1 MTEER
6 VKMRKEL
13 GLLEGVAIILGII
26 FGSGIFISPK
36 EVLEKTGSVWGALS
50 VWALC
55 GVLAT
60 LGALSYA
67 ELGTTLAQ
75 SGGDYHYI
83 NEAFGSLPAF
93 LYLWDAILI
102 FVPSTN
108 AIMALTFASNLLE
121 PMGLRCTIDPLSQ
134 KLIAA
139 VTICLLTFINAYD
152 VKFTTRIQNV
162 FMFTKISAL
171 VIIIV
176 GGVVWMAQGLSYFF
190 CTYSNTMLKIKIGT
204 SRSHRLSLTKTLI
217 AGRVEHLQ
225 DGWAGTKTSISDW
238 SVAFYSG
245 IFSYSG
251 WNYLN
256 FMTEELRDP
265 FVNLPRAIYLS
276 LPLVT
281 GIYLLANLSYL
292 AVLGPAD
299 VRSTQAIA
307 VEFAGAALGWMRWLM
322 PTLVAVAVLGGLSV
336 HVMTSS
342 RMCFAG
348 ARNGHMPELL
358 AHINVRCMSPLPSL
372 FFLMLVSLVML
383 IPNSLSS
390 LITYCT
396 VVETFFTTLSC
407 SAVLWL
413 RYKRPELV
421 RPIKVPLW
429 IPSVFV
435 CTSAALLVAP
445 AYSEPV
451 AVLAGALI
459 TLSGVPAYLLL
470 VRAPPRSLSTVS
482 SKFTHLCQKVFLC
495 AVEDK
500 EE

>member
-1 MTEER
+1 MSEER
-6 VKMRKEL
+6 VKMRKQL

-36 EVLEKTGSVWGALS
+36 EVLENTGSVWGALS
-50 VWALC
+50 VWAAC
-55 GVLAT
+55 GLLAT
-60 LGALSYA
+60 LGALCYA

-83 NEAFGSLPAF
+83 NEAYGSLPAF
-93 LYLWDAILI
+93 LYLWDANLV

-108 AIMALTFASNLLE
+108 AIMALTFANNLLE
-121 PMGLRCTIDPLSQ
+121 PIFPNCPIEPLSQ

-139 VTICLLTFINAYD
+139 VTICFLTFINAYD
-152 VKFTTRIQNV
+152 VRFTTRLQNV

-171 VIIIV
+171 FIIII
-176 GGVVWMAQGLSYFF
+176 GGIVWLCQ
-190 CTYSNTMLKIKIGT
+190 
-204 SRSHRLSLTKTLI
+204 
-217 AGRVEHLQ
+217 GRVENFE
-225 DGWAGTKTSISDW
+225 DGWAGTKTSVSDW

-251 WNYLN
+251 WSYLN

-281 GIYLLANLSYL
+281 AIYLLANVAYL
-292 AVLGPAD
+292 AVLGPTG
-299 VRSTQAIA
+299 VRATEAIA
-307 VEFAGAALGWMRWLM
+307 VDFSIAALGWVRYAM
-322 PTLVAVAVLGGLSV
+322 PSLVAIAILGGLTV
-336 HVMTSS
+336 HIMTSS

-358 AHINVRCMSPLPSL
+358 AHINIKCMSPLPSL
-372 FFLMLVSLVML
+372 IFLMMISLIML
-383 IPNSLSS
+383 IPSNLTS

-396 VVETFFTTLSC
+396 IVESFFTTLSC

-413 RYKRPELV
+413 RYKKPDLP
-421 RPIKVPLW
+421 RPIKVPTW
-429 IPSVFV
+429 MPVVFV
-435 CTSAALLVAP
+435 SLCAVLLVVPVRA
-445 AYSEPV
+445 EPV
-451 AVLAGALI
+451 AVLAGALM
-459 TLSGVPAYLLL
+459 TLAGVPVYYAFVRRRPQWL
-470 VRAPPRSLSTVS
+470 VPIAT
-482 SKFTHLCQKVFLC
+482 KFTHGCQKLFLS

-500 EE
+500 ED

>member
-1 MTEER
+1 MSEER
-6 VKMRKEL
+6 VKMRKQL

-36 EVLEKTGSVWGALS
+36 EVLEKTGSVYGALA
-50 VWALC
+50 VWAVC

-60 LGALSYA
+60 LGAMSYA

-83 NEAFGSLPAF
+83 NEAYGPLPAF
-93 LYLWDAILI
+93 LYLWDANLI

-108 AIMALTFASNLLE
+108 AIMALTFANNLLE
-121 PMGLRCTIDPLSQ
+121 PIFPNCPIDMLSK

-139 VTICLLTFINAYD
+139 ITICLLTFINAYD
-152 VKFTTRIQNV
+152 VKFTTRVQNV

-171 VIIIV
+171 VIIII
-176 GGVVWMAQGLSYFF
+176 GGIVWMAQG
-190 CTYSNTMLKIKIGT
+190 
-204 SRSHRLSLTKTLI
+204 RLDNF
-217 AGRVEHLQ
+217 E
-225 DGWAGTKTSISDW
+225 DGWAGTKSSVGDW

-256 FMTEELRDP
+256 FMTEELRNP
-265 FVNLPRAIYLS
+265 YVNLPRAIYIS

-292 AVLGPAD
+292 AVLGPIG
-299 VRSTQAIA
+299 VRATEAIA
-307 VEFAGAALGWMRWLM
+307 VDFAGAALGWMRYAM
-322 PTLVAVAVLGGLSV
+322 PALVAAAVLGGLSV

-358 AHINVRCMSPLPSL
+358 AHINLACMSPLPSL
-372 FFLMLVSLVML
+372 VFLMLISLVML
-383 IPNSLSS
+383 IPNSLTS

-396 VVETFFTTLSC
+396 VVESFFTTLSC

-413 RYKRPELV
+413 RYKKPDLP
-421 RPIKVPLW
+421 RPIKVSLW
-429 IPSVFV
+429 MPCVFV
-435 CTSAALLVAP
+435 FASALLLVVPVA
-445 AYSEPV
+445 SEPG
-451 AVLAGALI
+451 AVMAGVLI
-459 TLSGVPAYLLL
+459 TLTGVPAYLLL
-470 VRAPPRSLSTVS
+470 VRRRDTDHPLHRLSVG
-482 SKFTHLCQKVFLC
+482 FTHFCQKLFLS
-495 AVEDK
+495 AVEDV
-500 EE
+500 EQ

>member
-1 MTEER
+1 MVEER
-6 VKMRKEL
+6 VKMRKQL

-50 VWALC
+50 VWAAC

-67 ELGTTLAQ
+67 ELGTALAQ

-83 NEAFGSLPAF
+83 NEAFGPLPAF
-93 LYLWDAILI
+93 LYLWDANLV

-108 AIMALTFASNLLE
+108 AIMSVTFANNLLE
-121 PMGLRCTIDPLSQ
+121 PIFPNCPIDPLCQ

-139 VTICLLTFINAYD
+139 VTICFLTFINAYD
-152 VKFTTRIQNV
+152 VRFTTRIQNV
-162 FMFTKISAL
+162 FMFTKIAAL
-171 VIIIV
+171 VIIIL
-176 GGVVWMAQGLSYFF
+176 GGIVWMAQG
-190 CTYSNTMLKIKIGT
+190 G
-204 SRSHRLSLTKTLI
+204 
-217 AGRVEHLQ
+217 VEHFE
-225 DGWAGTKTSISDW
+225 DGWAGTKTSVSDW

-256 FMTEELRDP
+256 FMTEELREP
-265 FVNLPRAIYLS
+265 FVNLPRAIYIS

-281 GIYLLANLSYL
+281 GIYILANVSYL
-292 AVLGPAD
+292 AVLGPNG
-299 VRSTQAIA
+299 VRATEAIA
-307 VEFAGAALGWMRWLM
+307 VDFAVAALGWMKWAM
-322 PTLVAVAVLGGLSV
+322 PTLVAIAILGGLSV
-336 HVMTSS
+336 HIMTSS

-358 AHINVRCMSPLPSL
+358 AHINVKCMSPMPSL
-372 FFLMLVSLVML
+372 VFLMLISLIML
-383 IPNSLSS
+383 IPSNLTS

-396 VVETFFTTLSC
+396 VVESFFTLLSC

-413 RYKRPELV
+413 RYKKPHLA
-421 RPIKVPLW
+421 RPIKVSLW
-429 IPSVFV
+429 MPIVFV
-435 CTSAALLVAP
+435 LVLLVLMIVP
-445 AYSEPV
+445 IVSEPV
-451 AVLAGALI
+451 AVIAGALI
-459 TLSGVPAYLLL
+459 TLAGVPAYLLL
-470 VRAPPRSLSTVS
+470 VRAQPKCVAGLST
-482 SKFTHLCQKVFLC
+482 KFTHGCQKLFLS

>member
-1 MTEER
+1 MSEK
-6 VKMRKEL
+6 VKMRKQL

-36 EVLEKTGSVWGALS
+36 EVLVKTGSVWGALI
-50 VWALC
+50 VWGAC

-60 LGALSYA
+60 LGAMSYA

-83 NEAFGSLPAF
+83 NEAYGPLPAF
-93 LYLWDAILI
+93 LYLWDANLV

-108 AIMALTFASNLLE
+108 AIMSLTFANNLLE
-121 PMGLRCTIDPLSQ
+121 PIFPNCPIDPMCR

-139 VTICLLTFINAYD
+139 ATICFLTFINAYD
-152 VKFTTRIQNV
+152 VKFTTRVQNV
-162 FMFTKISAL
+162 FMFTKILAL
-171 VIIIV
+171 VTIIIGGIV
-176 GGVVWMAQGLSYFF
+176 WIGKGGV
-190 CTYSNTMLKIKIGT
+190 
-204 SRSHRLSLTKTLI
+204 
-217 AGRVEHLQ
+217 EHFS
-225 DGWAGTKTSISDW
+225 DGWAGTKTSVSDW

-276 LPLVT
+276 LPMVT
-281 GIYLLANLSYL
+281 FIYLLANVSYL
-292 AVLGPAD
+292 AVLGPVG
-299 VRSTQAIA
+299 VRATEAIA
-307 VEFAGAALGWMRWLM
+307 VDFAVGALSWVKWAM
-322 PTLVAVAVLGGLSV
+322 PTLVAIAILGGLTV
-336 HVMTSS
+336 HIMTSS

-358 AHINVRCMSPLPSL
+358 AHINMKCMSPMPSL
-372 FFLMLVSLVML
+372 IFLMLISLVML
-383 IPNSLSS
+383 IPNNLTS

-396 VVETFFTTLSC
+396 VVESFFTTLSC

-413 RYKRPELV
+413 RYKKPDLP
-421 RPIKVPLW
+421 RPIKVSLW
-429 IPSVFV
+429 MPILFV
-435 CTSAALLVAP
+435 GVSAILLVVP
-445 AYSEPV
+445 VVSEPV
-451 AVLAGALI
+451 AVLAGAGM
-459 TLSGVPAYLLL
+459 TLAGVPVYYALISCEPKTI
-470 VRAPPRSLSTVS
+470 RAIST
-482 SKFTHLCQKVFLC
+482 KFTHLCQKLFLS
-495 AVEDK
+495 AVEEQ

>member
-176 GGVVWMAQGLSYFF
+176 GGVVWMAQ
-190 CTYSNTMLKIKIGT
+190 
-204 SRSHRLSLTKTLI
+204 
-217 AGRVEHLQ
+217 GRVEHLQ

>member
-1 MTEER
+1 MCEER
-6 VKMRKEL
+6 VKMRKQL

-26 FGSGIFISPK
+26 FGSGIFISPR
-36 EVLEKTGSVWGALS
+36 EVIEKTGSVWGALS
-50 VWALC
+50 VWAAC

-83 NEAFGSLPAF
+83 NEAYGSLPAF
-93 LYLWDAILI
+93 LYLWDANLV

-108 AIMALTFASNLLE
+108 AIMSLTFASNILQ
-121 PMGLRCTIDPLSQ
+121 PIFPNCTIDPLCR

-139 VTICLLTFINAYD
+139 VTICFLTFINAYD
-152 VKFTTRIQNV
+152 VKFTTRVQNV

-171 VIIIV
+171 VIII
-176 GGVVWMAQGLSYFF
+176 GGGIVWMAGG
-190 CTYSNTMLKIKIGT
+190 GT
-204 SRSHRLSLTKTLI
+204 
-217 AGRVEHLQ
+217 EHFE
-225 DGWAGTKTSISDW
+225 DGWAGTKPSISDW

-251 WNYLN
+251 WSYLN

-281 GIYLLANLSYL
+281 AIYLLANVSYM
-292 AVLGPAD
+292 AVLGPAG
-299 VRSTQAIA
+299 VRASEAIA
-307 VEFAGAALGWMRWLM
+307 VDFAVLALGWMRWAM

-336 HVMTSS
+336 HIMTSS

-358 AHINVRCMSPLPSL
+358 AHINVKCMSPMPSL
-372 FFLMLVSLVML
+372 VFLMLVSLIML
-383 IPNSLSS
+383 VPDNLTS

-396 VVETFFTTLSC
+396 VVESFFTTLSC

-413 RYKRPELV
+413 RYKRPVLV
-421 RPIKVPLW
+421 RPIKVSLW
-429 IPSVFV
+429 MPIVFV
-435 CTSAALLVAP
+435 TTCLILLVVP
-445 AYSEPV
+445 IVSEPV
-451 AVLAGALI
+451 AVVAGALM
-459 TLSGVPAYLLL
+459 TLAGVPVYYLLVQSKPKV
-470 VRAPPRSLSTVS
+470 VRDISV
-482 SKFTHLCQKVFLC
+482 KFTHVCQKLFMS

>member
-1 MTEER
+1 
-6 VKMRKEL
+6 MRKQL

-26 FGSGIFISPK
+26 FGSGIFISPR
-36 EVLEKTGSVWGALS
+36 EVIEKTGSVWGALS
-50 VWALC
+50 VWAAC

-83 NEAFGSLPAF
+83 NEAYGSLPAF
-93 LYLWDAILI
+93 LYLWDANLV

-108 AIMALTFASNLLE
+108 AIMSLTFASNILQ
-121 PMGLRCTIDPLSQ
+121 PIFPNCTIDPLCR

-139 VTICLLTFINAYD
+139 VTICFLTFINAYD
-152 VKFTTRIQNV
+152 VKFTTRVQNV

-171 VIIIV
+171 VIII
-176 GGVVWMAQGLSYFF
+176 GGGIVWMAGG
-190 CTYSNTMLKIKIGT
+190 GT
-204 SRSHRLSLTKTLI
+204 
-217 AGRVEHLQ
+217 EHFE
-225 DGWAGTKTSISDW
+225 DGWAGTKPSISDW

-251 WNYLN
+251 WSYLN

-281 GIYLLANLSYL
+281 AIYLLANVSYM
-292 AVLGPAD
+292 AVLGPAG
-299 VRSTQAIA
+299 VRASEAIA
-307 VEFAGAALGWMRWLM
+307 VDFAVLALGWMRWAM

-336 HVMTSS
+336 HIMTSS

-358 AHINVRCMSPLPSL
+358 AHINVKCMSPMPSL
-372 FFLMLVSLVML
+372 VFLMLVSLIML
-383 IPNSLSS
+383 VPDNLTS

-396 VVETFFTTLSC
+396 VVESFFTTLSC

-413 RYKRPELV
+413 RYKRPVLV
-421 RPIKVPLW
+421 RPIKVSLW
-429 IPSVFV
+429 MPIVFV
-435 CTSAALLVAP
+435 TTCLILLVVP
-445 AYSEPV
+445 IVSEPV
-451 AVLAGALI
+451 AVVAGALM
-459 TLSGVPAYLLL
+459 TLAGVPVYYLLVQSKPKV
-470 VRAPPRSLSTVS
+470 VRDISV
-482 SKFTHLCQKVFLC
+482 KFTHVCQKLFMS

>member
-1 MTEER
+1 MSEER
-6 VKMRKEL
+6 VKMRKQL

-36 EVLEKTGSVWGALS
+36 EVLEKTGSVWGALT
-50 VWALC
+50 VWGVC
-55 GVLAT
+55 GILAT
-60 LGALSYA
+60 LGAMSYA

-83 NEAFGSLPAF
+83 NEAFGPLPAF
-93 LYLWDAILI
+93 LYLWDANLI

-108 AIMALTFASNLLE
+108 AIMALTFANNVLE
-121 PMGLRCTIDPLSQ
+121 PIFPNCSIDPWSK

-139 VTICLLTFINAYD
+139 VTICFLTFINAYD
-152 VKFTTRIQNV
+152 VKFTTRVQNI

-171 VIIIV
+171 IVIII
-176 GGVVWMAQGLSYFF
+176 GGIVWMAQG
-190 CTYSNTMLKIKIGT
+190 K
-204 SRSHRLSLTKTLI
+204 
-217 AGRVEHLQ
+217 VEHFQ
-225 DGWAGTKTSISDW
+225 DGWAGTKTSVSDW

-256 FMTEELRDP
+256 FMTEELREP
-265 FVNLPRAIYLS
+265 FVNLPRAIYIS
-276 LPLVT
+276 LPMVT

-292 AVLGPAD
+292 AVLGPIG
-299 VRSTQAIA
+299 VRATDAIA
-307 VEFAGAALGWMRWLM
+307 VDFAIASLGWLRWCM
-322 PTLVAVAVLGGLSV
+322 PALVAIAVLGGLSV

-358 AHINVRCMSPLPSL
+358 AHINVARMSPLPSL
-372 FFLMLVSLVML
+372 VFLMLISLIML
-383 IPNSLSS
+383 IPDSLTS

-396 VVETFFTTLSC
+396 VVESFFTTLSC

-413 RYKRPELV
+413 RYKKPHLP
-421 RPIKVPLW
+421 RPIKVALW
-429 IPSVFV
+429 MPSVFV
-435 CTSAALLVAP
+435 CASAALLVVP
-445 AYSEPV
+445 AWSEPGAV
-451 AVLAGALI
+451 AAGALI
-459 TLSGVPAYLLL
+459 TLTGVPAYLLL
-470 VRAPPRSLSTVS
+470 VRHPPQRLQTIST
-482 SKFTHLCQKVFLC
+482 KFTHTCQKLLLS
-495 AVEDK
+495 AVEDTK

>member
-1 MTEER
+1 MGDER
-6 VKMRKEL
+6 VKMRKQL

-50 VWALC
+50 VWAAC

-60 LGALSYA
+60 LGAMSYA

-83 NEAFGSLPAF
+83 NEAFGPLPAF
-93 LYLWDAILI
+93 LYLWDANLV

-108 AIMALTFASNLLE
+108 AIMSLTFANNLLE
-121 PMGLRCTIDPLSQ
+121 PIFPNCPIDPLSR

-139 VTICLLTFINAYD
+139 TTICFLTFINAYD
-152 VKFTTRIQNV
+152 VKFTTRVQNV

-176 GGVVWMAQGLSYFF
+176 GGIVWMAG
-190 CTYSNTMLKIKIGT
+190 G
-204 SRSHRLSLTKTLI
+204 
-217 AGRVEHLQ
+217 GVEHFEN
-225 DGWAGTKTSISDW
+225 GWEGTKTSVSDW

-265 FVNLPRAIYLS
+265 FVNLPRAIYIS

-281 GIYLLANLSYL
+281 AIYLLANVSYL
-292 AVLGPAD
+292 AVLGPTG
-299 VRSTQAIA
+299 VRATEAIA
-307 VEFAGAALGWMRWLM
+307 VDFAVSALGVLKWAM
-322 PTLVAVAVLGGLSV
+322 PTLVAIAILGGLSV
-336 HVMTSS
+336 HIMTSS

-358 AHINVRCMSPLPSL
+358 AHINVKCMSPLPSL
-372 FFLMLVSLVML
+372 VFLMLISLVML
-383 IPNSLSS
+383 IPNNLTS

-396 VVETFFTTLSC
+396 VVESFFTLLSC

-413 RYKRPELV
+413 RYKKPHLV
-421 RPIKVPLW
+421 RPIKVSLW
-429 IPSVFV
+429 MPIVFV
-435 CTSAALLVAP
+435 TVCVVLLIVP
-445 AYSEPV
+445 IVSEPV
-451 AVLAGALI
+451 AVVAGALM
-459 TLSGVPAYLLL
+459 TLAGVPVFYLF
-470 VRAPPRSLSTVS
+470 VKNEAKVVKVVST
-482 SKFTHLCQKVFLC
+482 KCTHFCQKLFLS

>member
-1 MTEER
+1 MAEER
-6 VKMRKEL
+6 VKMRKQL

-50 VWALC
+50 VWAAC

-67 ELGTTLAQ
+67 ELGTALAQ

-83 NEAFGSLPAF
+83 NEAFGPLPAF
-93 LYLWDAILI
+93 LYLWDANLV

-108 AIMALTFASNLLE
+108 AIMSVTFANNLLE
-121 PMGLRCTIDPLSQ
+121 PIFPNCPIDPLCQ

-139 VTICLLTFINAYD
+139 VTICFLTFINAYD
-152 VKFTTRIQNV
+152 VRFTTRIQNV
-162 FMFTKISAL
+162 FMFTKIAAL
-171 VIIIV
+171 VIIIL
-176 GGVVWMAQGLSYFF
+176 GGIVWMAQG
-190 CTYSNTMLKIKIGT
+190 G
-204 SRSHRLSLTKTLI
+204 
-217 AGRVEHLQ
+217 VEHFE
-225 DGWAGTKTSISDW
+225 DGWAGTKTSVSDW

-256 FMTEELRDP
+256 FMTEELREP
-265 FVNLPRAIYLS
+265 FVNLPRAIYIS

-281 GIYLLANLSYL
+281 GIYLLANVSYL
-292 AVLGPAD
+292 AVLGPNG
-299 VRSTQAIA
+299 VRATEAIA
-307 VEFAGAALGWMRWLM
+307 VDFAVAALGWLKWAM
-322 PTLVAVAVLGGLSV
+322 PTLVAIAILGGLSV
-336 HVMTSS
+336 HIMTSS

-358 AHINVRCMSPLPSL
+358 AHINVKCMSPMPSL
-372 FFLMLVSLVML
+372 VFLMLISLIML
-383 IPNSLSS
+383 IPSNLTS

-396 VVETFFTTLSC
+396 VVESFFTLLSC

-413 RYKRPELV
+413 RYKKPHLA
-421 RPIKVPLW
+421 RPIKVSLW
-429 IPSVFV
+429 MPIVFV
-435 CTSAALLVAP
+435 VVLLVLMIVP
-445 AYSEPV
+445 IVSEPV
-451 AVLAGALI
+451 AVIAGALI
-459 TLSGVPAYLLL
+459 TLAGVPVYLLL
-470 VRAPPRSLSTVS
+470 VRAQPAAVAALST
-482 SKFTHLCQKVFLC
+482 KFTHGCQKLFLS

>member
-1 MTEER
+1 
-6 VKMRKEL
+6 MRKQL

-26 FGSGIFISPK
+26 FGSGIFISPR
-36 EVLEKTGSVWGALS
+36 EVIEKTGSVWGALS
-50 VWALC
+50 VWAAC

-83 NEAFGSLPAF
+83 NEAYGSLPAF
-93 LYLWDAILI
+93 LYLWDANLV

-108 AIMALTFASNLLE
+108 AIMSLTFASNILQ
-121 PMGLRCTIDPLSQ
+121 PIFPNCTIDPLCR

-139 VTICLLTFINAYD
+139 VTICFLTFINAYD
-152 VKFTTRIQNV
+152 VKFTTRVQNV

-171 VIIIV
+171 VIII
-176 GGVVWMAQGLSYFF
+176 GGGIVWMAGG
-190 CTYSNTMLKIKIGT
+190 GT
-204 SRSHRLSLTKTLI
+204 
-217 AGRVEHLQ
+217 EHFE
-225 DGWAGTKTSISDW
+225 DGWAGTKPSISDW

-251 WNYLN
+251 WSYLN

-281 GIYLLANLSYL
+281 AIYLLANVSYM
-292 AVLGPAD
+292 AVLGPAG
-299 VRSTQAIA
+299 VRASEAIA
-307 VEFAGAALGWMRWLM
+307 DFAVLALGWMRWAM

-336 HVMTSS
+336 HIMTSS

-358 AHINVRCMSPLPSL
+358 AHINVKCMSPMPSL
-372 FFLMLVSLVML
+372 VFLMLVSLIML
-383 IPNSLSS
+383 VPDNLTS

-396 VVETFFTTLSC
+396 VVESFFTTLSC

-413 RYKRPELV
+413 RYKRPVLV
-421 RPIKVPLW
+421 RPIKVSLW
-429 IPSVFV
+429 MPIVFV
-435 CTSAALLVAP
+435 TTCLILLVVP
-445 AYSEPV
+445 IVSEPV
-451 AVLAGALI
+451 AVVAGALM
-459 TLSGVPAYLLL
+459 TLAGVPVYYLLVQSKPKV
-470 VRAPPRSLSTVS
+470 VRDISV
-482 SKFTHLCQKVFLC
+482 KFTHVCQKLFMS

>member
-1 MTEER
+1 MAGEK
-6 VKMRKEL
+6 VKMRKQL

-36 EVLEKTGSVWGALS
+36 EVIEKTGSVWGALS
-50 VWALC
+50 VWAVC

-83 NEAFGSLPAF
+83 NEAYGPLPAF
-93 LYLWDAILI
+93 LYLWDANLV

-108 AIMALTFASNLLE
+108 AIMALTFTNNILE
-121 PMGLRCTIDPLSQ
+121 PIFPNCEIDPMCK

-139 VTICLLTFINAYD
+139 VTICFLAFINAYD
-152 VKFTTRIQNV
+152 VRLTTRVQNV

-171 VIIIV
+171 IVIIIAGIV
-176 GGVVWMAQGLSYFF
+176 WIGKGGV
-190 CTYSNTMLKIKIGT
+190 
-204 SRSHRLSLTKTLI
+204 
-217 AGRVEHLQ
+217 EHFQ
-225 DGWAGTKTSISDW
+225 DGWAGTKTSVSDW

-251 WNYLN
+251 WSYLN
-256 FMTEELRDP
+256 FMTEELKDP

-281 GIYLLANLSYL
+281 AIYLLANVSYM
-292 AVLGPAD
+292 AVLGPVG
-299 VRSTQAIA
+299 VRATNAIA
-307 VEFAGAALGWMRWLM
+307 VDFASSALGFMKWAM
-322 PTLVAVAVLGGLSV
+322 PTLVAIAVVGGLSV
-336 HVMTSS
+336 HIMASS

-358 AHINVRCMSPLPSL
+358 AHINVKCMSPMPSL
-372 FFLMLVSLVML
+372 VFHMVMSVIML
-383 IPNSLSS
+383 IPDNLTS

-396 VVETFFTTLSC
+396 VVESFFTTLSC

-413 RYKRPELV
+413 RYKKPDLP
-421 RPIKVPLW
+421 RPIKVQLW
-429 IPSVFV
+429 MPTVFV
-435 CTSAALLVAP
+435 TVCAILLVVP
-445 AYSEPV
+445 IVSEPV
-451 AVLAGALI
+451 AVIAGALM
-459 TLSGVPAYLLL
+459 TLAGVPVYFAF
-470 VRAPPRSLSTVS
+470 VRSKPEFVKALSV
-482 SKFTHLCQKVFLC
+482 KITHTCQKLFLT

-500 EE
+500 ED

>member
-1 MTEER
+1 MAEEK
-6 VKMRKEL
+6 VQMRKQL

-50 VWALC
+50 VWAAC

-60 LGALSYA
+60 LGAMSYA
-67 ELGTTLAQ
+67 ELGTALAK

-83 NEAFGSLPAF
+83 NEAFGPLPAF
-93 LYLWDAILI
+93 LYLWDANLV

-108 AIMALTFASNLLE
+108 AIMSVTFANNLLE
-121 PMGLRCTIDPLSQ
+121 PIFPNCPIDPLCQ

-162 FMFTKISAL
+162 FMFTKIAAL
-171 VIIIV
+171 FIIIL
-176 GGVVWMAQGLSYFF
+176 GGIAWMCQG
-190 CTYSNTMLKIKIGT
+190 
-204 SRSHRLSLTKTLI
+204 RL
-217 AGRVEHLQ
+217 EHFE
-225 DGWAGTKTSISDW
+225 DGWAGTKTSVSDW

-265 FVNLPRAIYLS
+265 FVNLPRAIYIS

-281 GIYLLANLSYL
+281 GIYLLANISYF
-292 AVLGPAD
+292 AVLGPVG
-299 VRSTQAIA
+299 VRATEAIA
-307 VEFAGAALGWMRWLM
+307 VDFAVVALGWLKWAM
-322 PTLVAVAVLGGLSV
+322 PTLVAIAILGGLSV
-336 HVMTSS
+336 HIMTSS

-358 AHINVRCMSPLPSL
+358 AHINVKCMSPMPSL
-372 FFLMLVSLVML
+372 VFLMLISLIML
-383 IPNSLSS
+383 IPSNLTS

-396 VVETFFTTLSC
+396 VVESFFTLLSC

-421 RPIKVPLW
+421 RPIKVSLW
-429 IPSVFV
+429 MPIIFV
-435 CTSAALLVAP
+435 AVLLVLMIVP
-445 AYSEPV
+445 VVSEPV
-451 AVLAGALI
+451 AVIAGALI
-459 TLSGVPAYLLL
+459 TLAGVPVYFVL
-470 VRAPPRSLSTVS
+470 VRDQPKYLADISV
-482 SKFTHLCQKVFLC
+482 KFTHGCQKLFLT

-500 EE
+500 DE

>member
-1 MTEER
+1 
-6 VKMRKEL
+6 MRKQL

-36 EVLEKTGSVWGALS
+36 EVLEKTGSVYGALS
-50 VWALC
+50 VWAAC

-60 LGALSYA
+60 LGAMSYA

-83 NEAFGSLPAF
+83 NEAYGPLPAF
-93 LYLWDAILI
+93 LYLWDANLI

-108 AIMALTFASNLLE
+108 AIMALTFANNLLE
-121 PMGLRCTIDPLSQ
+121 PIFPNCPIDLLSQ

-139 VTICLLTFINAYD
+139 ITICFLTFINAYD
-152 VKFTTRIQNV
+152 VKFTTRVQNV

-171 VIIIV
+171 VIIII
-176 GGVVWMAQGLSYFF
+176 GGIVWMAQG
-190 CTYSNTMLKIKIGT
+190 
-204 SRSHRLSLTKTLI
+204 RLDNF
-217 AGRVEHLQ
+217 E
-225 DGWAGTKTSISDW
+225 DGWAGTKSSVGDW

-256 FMTEELRDP
+256 FMTEELRNP
-265 FVNLPRAIYLS
+265 YVNLPRAIYIS

-292 AVLGPAD
+292 AVLGPIG
-299 VRSTQAIA
+299 VRATEAIA
-307 VEFAGAALGWMRWLM
+307 VDFASAALGWLRYAM
-322 PTLVAVAVLGGLSV
+322 PALVAAAVLGGLSV

-358 AHINVRCMSPLPSL
+358 AHINVACMSPLPSL
-372 FFLMLVSLVML
+372 VFLMLVSLVML
-383 IPNSLSS
+383 IPNSLTS

-396 VVETFFTTLSC
+396 VVESFFTTLSC

-413 RYKRPELV
+413 RYKKPDLP
-421 RPIKVPLW
+421 RPIKVSLW
-429 IPSVFV
+429 MPCVFV
-435 CTSAALLVAP
+435 CASALLLVVPVA
-445 AYSEPV
+445 SEPG

-459 TLSGVPAYLLL
+459 TLTGVPAYLLL
-470 VRAPPRSLSTVS
+470 VRRRDATHPLHRLSVG
-482 SKFTHLCQKVFLC
+482 FTHFCQKLFLS
-495 AVEDK
+495 AVEDV
-500 EE
+500 E

>member
-1 MTEER
+1 MSEER
-6 VKMRKEL
+6 VKMRKQL

-26 FGSGIFISPK
+26 FGSGIFISPR
-36 EVLEKTGSVWGALS
+36 EVIEKTGSVWGALA
-50 VWALC
+50 VWAAC

-67 ELGTTLAQ
+67 ELGTALAQ

-83 NEAFGSLPAF
+83 NEAYGPLPAF
-93 LYLWDAILI
+93 LYLWDANLV

-108 AIMALTFASNLLE
+108 AIMSLTFASNILQ
-121 PMGLRCTIDPLSQ
+121 PIFPNCAIDPLCR

-139 VTICLLTFINAYD
+139 VTICFLTFINAYD
-152 VKFTTRIQNV
+152 VKFTTRVQNV

-176 GGVVWMAQGLSYFF
+176 GGIVWMAG
-190 CTYSNTMLKIKIGT
+190 G
-204 SRSHRLSLTKTLI
+204 
-217 AGRVEHLQ
+217 GVEHFE
-225 DGWAGTKTSISDW
+225 DGWAGTKSSVSDW

-251 WNYLN
+251 WSYLN

-281 GIYLLANLSYL
+281 AIYLLANVSYM
-292 AVLGPAD
+292 AVLGPAG
-299 VRSTQAIA
+299 VRASEAIA
-307 VEFAGAALGWMRWLM
+307 VDFSVSALGWMQWAM
-322 PTLVAVAVLGGLSV
+322 PSLVAIAVLGGLSV
-336 HVMTSS
+336 HIMASS

-358 AHINVRCMSPLPSL
+358 AHINVKCMSPMPSL
-372 FFLMLVSLVML
+372 VFLMLVSLIML
-383 IPNSLSS
+383 VPDNLTS

-396 VVETFFTTLSC
+396 VVESFFTTLSC

-413 RYKRPELV
+413 RYKRPDLV
-421 RPIKVPLW
+421 RPIKVSLW
-429 IPSVFV
+429 MPIVFV
-435 CTSAALLVAP
+435 GTCVVLLVVP
-445 AYSEPV
+445 IVSEPV
-451 AVLAGALI
+451 AVVAGALM
-459 TLSGVPAYLLL
+459 TLAGVPVYYLLVNSEPKV
-470 VRAPPRSLSTVS
+470 VRDISV
-482 SKFTHLCQKVFLC
+482 KFTHLCQKLFMS

>member
-1 MTEER
+1 MSEER
-6 VKMRKEL
+6 VKMRKQL

-50 VWALC
+50 VWAVC

-60 LGALSYA
+60 LGAMSYA
-67 ELGTTLAQ
+67 ELGTALAK

-83 NEAFGSLPAF
+83 NEAYGSLPAF
-93 LYLWDAILI
+93 LYLWDANLV

-108 AIMALTFASNLLE
+108 AIMALTFANNLLE
-121 PMGLRCTIDPLSQ
+121 PIFPNCTIDPLST

-139 VTICLLTFINAYD
+139 VTICFLTFINAYD
-152 VKFTTRIQNV
+152 VRFTTRIQNV

-171 VIIIV
+171 VVIIV
-176 GGVVWMAQGLSYFF
+176 GGIVWMARG
-190 CTYSNTMLKIKIGT
+190 G
-204 SRSHRLSLTKTLI
+204 
-217 AGRVEHLQ
+217 VENFD

-265 FVNLPRAIYLS
+265 YVNLPRAIYLS

-281 GIYLLANLSYL
+281 AIYILANVSYM
-292 AVLGPAD
+292 AVLGPSG
-299 VRSTQAIA
+299 VRATKAIA
-307 VEFAGAALGWMRWLM
+307 VDFAGSALGSMKWAM
-322 PTLVAVAVLGGLSV
+322 PTLVAIAILGGLSV
-336 HVMTSS
+336 HIMTSS

-348 ARNGHMPELL
+348 ARNGHMPALL
-358 AHINVRCMSPLPSL
+358 AHINVKCMSPMPSL
-372 FFLMLVSLVML
+372 VFLMLISLLML
-383 IPNSLSS
+383 IPSNLTS

-396 VVETFFTTLSC
+396 VVESFFTTLSC

-413 RYKRPELV
+413 RYKRPDIV
-421 RPIKVPLW
+421 RPIKVSLW
-429 IPSVFV
+429 MPVVFV
-435 CTSAALLVAP
+435 TICTVLLVVP
-445 AYSEPV
+445 IVSEPV
-451 AVLAGALI
+451 AVLAGAFI
-459 TLSGVPAYLLL
+459 TLAGVPVYFLL
-470 VRAPPRSLSTVS
+470 VRSKPEPVVQLSN
-482 SKFTHLCQKVFLC
+482 KFTLLCQKLFLSS
-495 AVEDK
+495 VEDK
-500 EE
+500 ED

>member
-1 MTEER
+1 MSNER
-6 VKMRKEL
+6 VKMRKQL

-50 VWALC
+50 VWAAC

-60 LGALSYA
+60 LGAMSYA

-83 NEAFGSLPAF
+83 NEAFGPLPAF
-93 LYLWDAILI
+93 LYLWDANLV

-108 AIMALTFASNLLE
+108 AIMSLTFANNLLE
-121 PMGLRCTIDPLSQ
+121 PIFPNCPIDPLSR

-139 VTICLLTFINAYD
+139 VTICFLTFINAYD
-152 VKFTTRIQNV
+152 VRFTTRIQNV

-176 GGVVWMAQGLSYFF
+176 GGIVWMAG
-190 CTYSNTMLKIKIGT
+190 G
-204 SRSHRLSLTKTLI
+204 
-217 AGRVEHLQ
+217 GVEHF
-225 DGWAGTKTSISDW
+225 DNGWVGTKTSVSDW

-281 GIYLLANLSYL
+281 AIYILANVSYL
-292 AVLGPAD
+292 AVLGPTG
-299 VRSTQAIA
+299 VRATEAIA
-307 VEFAGAALGWMRWLM
+307 VDFAVTALGWLKWAM
-322 PTLVAVAVLGGLSV
+322 PTLVAIAILGGLSV
-336 HVMTSS
+336 HIMTSS

-358 AHINVRCMSPLPSL
+358 AHINVKCMSPLPSL
-372 FFLMLVSLVML
+372 VFLMLISLLML
-383 IPNSLSS
+383 IPNNLTS

-396 VVETFFTTLSC
+396 VVESFFTTLSC

-413 RYKRPELV
+413 RYKQPHLV
-421 RPIKVPLW
+421 RPIKVSLW
-429 IPSVFV
+429 MPIVFV
-435 CTSAALLVAP
+435 TVCVVLLVVP
-445 AYSEPV
+445 IVSEPV
-451 AVLAGALI
+451 AVVAGALM
-459 TLSGVPAYLLL
+459 TLAGVPVYVLF
-470 VRAPPRSLSTVS
+470 VRSEPKIVREVST
-482 SKFTHLCQKVFLC
+482 KFTHLCQKLFLS

>member
-1 MTEER
+1 MCDER
-6 VKMRKEL
+6 VKMRKQL

-50 VWALC
+50 VWAAC

-60 LGALSYA
+60 FGAMSYA

-83 NEAFGSLPAF
+83 NEAFGPLPAF
-93 LYLWDAILI
+93 LYLWDANLV

-108 AIMALTFASNLLE
+108 AIMSSTFANNLLE
-121 PMGLRCTIDPLSQ
+121 PIFPNCPIDPLSR

-139 VTICLLTFINAYD
+139 VTICFLTFINAYD

-176 GGVVWMAQGLSYFF
+176 GGIVWMAG
-190 CTYSNTMLKIKIGT
+190 G
-204 SRSHRLSLTKTLI
+204 
-217 AGRVEHLQ
+217 GVEHFEN
-225 DGWAGTKTSISDW
+225 GWEGTKTSVSDW

-265 FVNLPRAIYLS
+265 FVNLPRAIYIS

-281 GIYLLANLSYL
+281 AIYLLANVSYI
-292 AVLGPAD
+292 AVLGPTG
-299 VRSTQAIA
+299 VRATEAIA
-307 VEFAGAALGWMRWLM
+307 VDFAVSALGVLKWAM
-322 PTLVAVAVLGGLSV
+322 PTLVAIAVLGGLSV
-336 HVMTSS
+336 HIMTSS
-342 RMCFAG
+342 RMCFVG

-358 AHINVRCMSPLPSL
+358 AHINVKCMSPLPSL
-372 FFLMLVSLVML
+372 VFLMLISLIML
-383 IPNSLSS
+383 IPNNLTS

-396 VVETFFTTLSC
+396 VVESFFTLLSC

-413 RYKRPELV
+413 RYKKPHLV
-421 RPIKVPLW
+421 RPIKVSLW
-429 IPSVFV
+429 MPIVFV
-435 CTSAALLVAP
+435 TVCVVLLIVP
-445 AYSEPV
+445 IVSEPV
-451 AVLAGALI
+451 AVVAGALM
-459 TLSGVPAYLLL
+459 TLAGVPVFYLF
-470 VRAPPRSLSTVS
+470 VKNEPKVVKVVST
-482 SKFTHLCQKVFLC
+482 KFTHFCQKLFLS